1 MPRGDTESENQEG
14 AISFETLRDE
24 GQHFVHVQQ
33 FDKAIE
39 SFTKVY
45 VKRRGWGDIPMCVI
59 SSILRCIQILTA
71 HFMRE
76 VIKPAWK

>member
-45 VKRRGWGDIPMCVI
+45 VKTSWVGWHTDVCYQQHLAPPSDFD
-59 SSILRCIQILTA
+59 SSF
-71 HFMRE
+71 H
-76 VIKPAWK
+76 

>member
-1 MPRGDTESENQEG
+1 MPRGDEGSENQEG

-39 SFTKVY
+39 SFTKVNKVSY
-45 VKRRGWGDIPMCVI
+45 KVGGVSMWSASVPPKHI
-59 SSILRCIQILTA
+59 IL
-71 HFMRE
+71 
-76 VIKPAWK
+76 